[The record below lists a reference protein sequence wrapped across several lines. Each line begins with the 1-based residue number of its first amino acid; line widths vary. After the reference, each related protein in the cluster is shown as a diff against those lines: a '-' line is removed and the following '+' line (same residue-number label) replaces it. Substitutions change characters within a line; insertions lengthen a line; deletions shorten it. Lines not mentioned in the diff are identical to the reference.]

1 MFGTALPSASPVFCS
16 PTANPMSSRAGLI
29 GLAPMEGVIDVTT
42 RRLLCAKGGLDWVVT
57 EFVRVVDQALPDRV
71 FHRLCPEL
79 AQGAI
84 TANDT
89 PVQLQL
95 LGSDPI
101 AMAENARTAVACGAP
116 ALDINF
122 GCPAK
127 TVNRHGGGASMLK
140 SPSDIQATVAA
151 VCQAVPQIPVSAKLR
166 LGFEDRQLAL
176 QCAEAAVQGGARWL
190 TLHARTRKEG
200 YRPPAH
206 WEWIA
211 RVRHHVNVP
220 VIANGDIWTLEDYW
234 QARALSGCRNVMIGR
249 GLLSDPLLAA
259 RIRHWQL
266 TGERLPATTW
276 AERAAVLKEFTTELS
291 DELPDKVVLSLVKQ
305 WLSLMRQHDSEAAE
319 RFLHLRT
326 LRHTHDLL
334 EALDG
339 PIAP

>member
-1 MFGTALPSASPVFCS
+1 MFGTALPAMP
-16 PTANPMSSRAGLI
+16 PTAYADPSASRAGLI

-42 RRLLCAKGGLDWVVT
+42 RRLLSAQGGLDWVVT
-57 EFVRVVDQALPDRV
+57 EFVRVVDQPLPPRV

-79 AQGAI
+79 AQGAA
-84 TANDT
+84 TADGT

-95 LGSDPI
+95 LGSDPT
-101 AMAENARTAVACGAP
+101 AMAENARIAVGCGAT

-140 SPSDIQATVAA
+140 SPADIHATVAA
-151 VCQAVPQIPVSAKLR
+151 VCRAVPDTPVSAKLR

-176 QCAEAAVQGGARWL
+176 QCAAAAVQGGARWL

-211 RVRHHVNVP
+211 RIHHHVNVP
-220 VIANGDIWTLEDYW
+220 IVANGDIWTLEDYW

-259 RIRHWQL
+259 RIRHWQR
-266 TGERLPATTW
+266 TGEQLPATQW
-276 AERAAVLKEFTTELS
+276 AERAAVLRAFAEGLA
-291 DELPDKVVLSLVKQ
+291 DDLPEKVVVSLIKQ
-305 WLSLMRQHDSEAAE
+305 WLSLMRQHDTEAAE
-319 RFLHLRT
+319 RFVHLRT
-326 LRHTHDLL
+326 LRHTDDLL
-334 EALDG
+334 DALDN
-339 PIAP
+339 PIIP

>member
-1 MFGTALPSASPVFCS
+1 MFGTALSSSIPPVS
-16 PTANPMSSRAGLI
+16 YADAQASSRAGLI

-57 EFVRVVDQALPDRV
+57 EFVRVVDQPLPARV
-71 FHRLCPEL
+71 FHRICPEL
-79 AQGAI
+79 RQGAV
-84 TANDT
+84 TAENT

-95 LGSDPI
+95 LGSDPA
-101 AMAENARTAVACGAP
+101 AMAANAHMAVACGAP
-116 ALDINF
+116 AIDINF

-127 TVNRHGGGASMLK
+127 IVNRHGGGASMLK
-140 SPSDIQATVAA
+140 TPKDIYAIVSA
-151 VCQAVPQIPVSAKLR
+151 VCRAIPHIPVSAKLR
-166 LGFEDRQLAL
+166 LGFENKGLAL
-176 QCAEAAVQGGARWL
+176 QCAEAAAQGGAHWL

-200 YRPPAH
+200 YKPPAH

-211 RVRHHVNVP
+211 RIRHYVDIP
-220 VIANGDIWTLEDYW
+220 VIANGEIWTLEDYW

-266 TGERLPATTW
+266 TGKCLPSTTW
-276 AERAAVLKEFTTELS
+276 QERTATLRAFATELTHH
-291 DELPDKVVLSLVKQ
+291 LPEKVVLSLVKQ

-326 LRHTHDLL
+326 LRYLHALL
-334 EALDG
+334 EAMDG

>member
-1 MFGTALPSASPVFCS
+1 MFGTALPATSSLSYPDH
-16 PTANPMSSRAGLI
+16 ANPSASRAGLI

-57 EFVRVVDQALPDRV
+57 EFVRVVDQPLPARV

-84 TANDT
+84 TPDAT

-95 LGSDPI
+95 LGSNPA
-101 AMAENARTAVACGAP
+101 AMAENARIAVDCGAP

-140 SPSDIQATVAA
+140 SPADIHATVAA
-151 VCQAVPQIPVSAKLR
+151 VCRAVPHIPVSAKLR

-176 QCAEAAVQGGARWL
+176 QCADAAAQGGAHWL

-211 RVRHHVNVP
+211 RVRHHVNIPIV
-220 VIANGDIWTLEDYW
+220 ANGDIWTLEDYW
-234 QARALSGCRNVMIGR
+234 QARALSGCRHVMIGR

-259 RIRHWQL
+259 RIRHWQR
-266 TGERLPATTW
+266 TGEHLPATQWT
-276 AERAAVLKEFTTELS
+276 ERAAVLCDFVTSLS
-291 DELPDKVVLSLVKQ
+291 DDLPEKIVLSLVKQ
-305 WLSLMRQHDSEAAE
+305 WLSLMRQHDDESAK
-319 RFLHLRT
+319 RFIYLRT
-326 LRHTHDLL
+326 LRHIDALL
-334 EALDG
+334 EALHS
-339 PIAP
+339 PTTP

>member
-1 MFGTALPSASPVFCS
+1 MFGSALPATPALSATDPS
-16 PTANPMSSRAGLI
+16 ASRAGLI

-42 RRLLCAKGGLDWVVT
+42 RRLLSAKGGLDWVVT
-57 EFVRVVDQALPDRV
+57 EFVRVVDQPLPARV

-79 AQGAI
+79 AQGAT
-84 TANDT
+84 TADGT

-95 LGSDPI
+95 LGCDPI
-101 AMAENARTAVACGAP
+101 AMAENARIAVDCGAP

-140 SPSDIQATVAA
+140 SPTDIRTAVAA
-151 VCQAVPQIPVSAKLR
+151 ICRAVPSTPVSAKLR

-176 QCAEAAVQGGARWL
+176 QCAAAAVQGGAQWL
-190 TLHARTRKEG
+190 TLHARTRKDG

-211 RVRHHVNVP
+211 RIRHYVDVP
-220 VIANGDIWTLEDYW
+220 VVANGDIWTLNDYW

-259 RIRHWQL
+259 RIRHWQQ
-266 TGERLPATTW
+266 TGEQLPATQW
-276 AERAAVLKEFTTELS
+276 NERAAVLKEFATSLAN
-291 DELPDKVVLSLVKQ
+291 DLPEKVVVSLVKQ
-305 WLSLMRQHDSEAAE
+305 WLSLMRQHDAEAAE
-319 RFLHLRT
+319 RFLYLRT
-326 LRHTHDLL
+326 LRHTNALL
-334 EALDG
+334 EALEG
-339 PIAP
+339 PITP